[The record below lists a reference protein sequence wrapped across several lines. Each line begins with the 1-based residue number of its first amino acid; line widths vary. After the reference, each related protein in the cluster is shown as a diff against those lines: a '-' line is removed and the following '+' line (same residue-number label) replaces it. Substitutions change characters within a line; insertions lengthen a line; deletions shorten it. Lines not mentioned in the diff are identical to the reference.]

1 MEIQQNYLTVANK
14 YSNIITIQ
22 YGDYIMSQMNK
33 LDQRQQLMVVTMEE
47 CGELTQACSK
57 ILRRQELYADT
68 KYVQNL
74 KDEIGDVYTMLKLMV
89 EHDVVSWDELEKR
102 NDHKREKLKK
112 WSNLIE

>member
-1 MEIQQNYLTVANK
+1 MT
-14 YSNIITIQ
+14 NIIK
-22 YGDYIMSQMNK
+22 NK
-33 LDQRQQLMVVTMEE
+33 TEEILVITAEE

-102 NDHKREKLKK
+102 NDLKREKLKK
-112 WSNLIE
+112 WSDLIE

>member
-1 MEIQQNYLTVANK
+1 M
-14 YSNIITIQ
+14 
-22 YGDYIMSQMNK
+22 MSK
-33 LDQRQQLMVVTMEE
+33 DALLQLMVITMEE
-47 CGELTQACSK
+47 CGELVQACSK

-102 NDHKREKLKK
+102 DEYKRQKLKK
-112 WSNLIE
+112 WSDLIE

>member
-1 MEIQQNYLTVANK
+1 
-14 YSNIITIQ
+14 
-22 YGDYIMSQMNK
+22 MSQMNK

-47 CGELTQACSK
+47 CGELVQSCSK

-89 EHDVVSWDELEKR
+89 EHDVVSWDELEKK
-102 NDHKREKLKK
+102 KRPQERKTQK
-112 WSNLIE
+112 WSDLIE

>member
-1 MEIQQNYLTVANK
+1 ME
-14 YSNIITIQ
+14 
-22 YGDYIMSQMNK
+22 DIMSQMNK

-47 CGELTQACSK
+47 CGELVQACSK

-89 EHDVVSWDELEKR
+89 EHDVVSWDELEKETTT
-102 NDHKREKLKK
+102 REK
-112 WSNLIE
+112 N